1 MPPEVS
7 ARFIKISDNGRKSP
21 RNSLSLPSMHGSF
34 RAYFSLSSSRTAFRP
49 QSGFDASAPE
59 KSGLDERLMIK
70 MITFASEFI

>member
-1 MPPEVS
+1 
-7 ARFIKISDNGRKSP
+7 
-21 RNSLSLPSMHGSF
+21 MHGSF

-70 MITFASEFI
+70 MITFAPEFI